1 MGVFET
7 GFKVASE
14 QIHVLQICFLFFQIC
29 NKLQECHASIDVF
42 LHNTDSV
49 TLHDI
54 ETLVS
59 KEDNISN
66 KVQELREQQRQQDED
81 IQTSLDE
88 AINITEQ
95 SLNAVQTKM
104 YGDFVDYTALSTP
117 GLKVKF
123 VDKHFL

>member
-1 MGVFET
+1 MHSTVYL
-7 GFKVASE
+7 
-14 QIHVLQICFLFFQIC
+14 IFQIC
-29 NKLQECHASIDVF
+29 NELLECHASIDAY
-42 LHNTDSV
+42 LHKTDSI
-49 TLHDI
+49 TLCDI
-54 ETLVS
+54 ETLVA
-59 KEDNISN
+59 KEDRISN
-66 KVQELREQQRQQDED
+66 KVQELKFQQRQQNED

-123 VDKHFL
+123 M